1 MSIFALGSLTPIL
14 LSGKYSTES
23 TRKIFKAVE
32 LLGKDDEEALRIL
45 DTIGTRSN
53 PSYGHEILSAAVFY
67 YKGIAAYNLGRD
79 KDAKFYLDIVDN
91 IPSWYVVFG
100 RSTLKDIKEEAR
112 KLKFK
117 I

>member
-1 MSIFALGSLTPIL
+1 MDLSALGPLAPIF
-14 LSGKYSTES
+14 LSGKDSTQS
-23 TRKIFKAVE
+23 TKIILKAVNM
-32 LLGKDDEEALRIL
+32 LGKDDEEALRIL
-45 DTIGTRSN
+45 DTLGAREN
-53 PSYGHEILSAAVFY
+53 ASYGHEILSAAIYY
-67 YKGIAAYNLGRD
+67 YKGYAAYNLGRD
-79 KDAKFYLDIVDN
+79 KDAKFYLDIVEN